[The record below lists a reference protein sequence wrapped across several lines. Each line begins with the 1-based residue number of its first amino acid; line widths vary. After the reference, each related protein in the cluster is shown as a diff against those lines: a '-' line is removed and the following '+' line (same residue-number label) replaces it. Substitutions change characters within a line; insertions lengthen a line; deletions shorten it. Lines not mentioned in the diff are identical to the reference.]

1 MRGQGGFEQSKN
13 ISYSLEG
20 RGLIFLCQSL
30 YVLGIQ
36 LQKCQNKWVA
46 ALNKVLDSGILI
58 KL

>member
-1 MRGQGGFEQSKN
+1 MRGQEEFEQSKN
-13 ISYSLEG
+13 VSSSLEG
-20 RGLIFLCQSL
+20 RGLVFLWQSL

-46 ALNKVLDSGILI
+46 ALNMVLGYGILI